1 MLALAALGTVIITVL
16 IPHLPFAAVLGF
28 GIVPPHFYPI
38 LALIIFAYIAVAE
51 ATKILSIVTPFRR
64 DHRPDADLCA
74 LELRSPSRMP

>member
-1 MLALAALGTVIITVL
+1 MLAVPSELRALSPDITVL

-51 ATKILSIVTPFRR
+51 ATKILFYRHTVQ
-64 DHRPDADLCA
+64 A
-74 LELRSPSRMP
+74 